1 MKHNSAEIENE
12 LSQLASVLSSDQAK
26 EPESKDKT
34 SLQENGISF
43 SSSFLIEMIHFIK
56 KTLSAIYNI
65 NLLSI
70 EKYDDPEFRK
80 YARRNVAQDIKK
92 IDSILNALLNYI
104 SINTPILKKNTIH
117 LFIDDILE
125 MSEKQIQERK
135 IKIVKKF
142 EQDLPDTYIHDEQVK
157 FLLHSILQYLLLTV
171 SSEGTIGFITRSK
184 TLQKGTSEEK
194 VITLKERLYVEIL
207 MISTIHNEPFEQL
220 QDISEIFDAKN
231 DQSTDLLLRLIK
243 ELIQKYPGIIEF
255 EVSKNKARTLIS
267 LRLPVERRQ
276 VILYEQ
282 VNL

>member
-12 LSQLASVLSSDQAK
+12 LSQLASALSSDQAK
-26 EPESKDKT
+26 EPASKDKT
-34 SLQENGISF
+34 SLQENGISL
-43 SSSFLIEMIHFIK
+43 SSAFLIEMIHFIK

-80 YARRNVAQDIKK
+80 YARRNVSQDIKK
-92 IDSILNALLNYI
+92 IDSILNSLLNYI

-117 LFIDDILE
+117 LIIDDILE
-125 MSEKQIQERK
+125 MSEKQIQESK

-171 SSEGTIGFITRSK
+171 SSEGTIGLITRSK
-184 TLQKGTSEEK
+184 TLQKGTGEEK
-194 VITLKERLYVEIL
+194 VVTLKERLYVEIL
-207 MISTIHNEPFEQL
+207 MFSTIHKEPFEQL
-220 QDISEIFDAKN
+220 QDISEIFEAKN
-231 DQSTDLLLRLIK
+231 EQSTDLLLRLIK
-243 ELIQKYPGIIEF
+243 ELVQKYPGIIEF
-255 EVSKNKARTLIS
+255 EVSENKARTLIS
-267 LRLPVERRQ
+267 LRLPVERRL

>member
-26 EPESKDKT
+26 EPASKDKT
-34 SLQENGISF
+34 SSQEYSISF

-92 IDSILNALLNYI
+92 IDSILNALSNYI

-117 LFIDDILE
+117 LIIEDILE
-125 MSEKQIQERK
+125 MSDKQIQEKK

-142 EQDLPDTYIHDEQVK
+142 ERDLPETNIHDEQVK
-157 FLLHSILQYLLLTV
+157 FLLNCIFQYLLLTV
-171 SSEGTIGFITRSK
+171 SSEGTIGLITRSK
-184 TLQKGTSEEK
+184 TLQKGTGEEK

-207 MISTIHNEPFEQL
+207 MISTIHKEAVEQL
-220 QDISEIFDAKN
+220 QDISEIFEAKSE
-231 DQSTDLLLRLIK
+231 QSTDLLLRLIK
-243 ELIQKYPGIIEF
+243 ELVQKHPGIIEF
-255 EVSKNKARTLIS
+255 EVSENKARTLIS
-267 LRLPVERRQ
+267 LRLPAERRQ

>member
-1 MKHNSAEIENE
+1 MKQNSAEIENE
-12 LSQLASVLSSDQAK
+12 LSQLASVLSSNQAK
-26 EPESKDKT
+26 EPESEDK
-34 SLQENGISF
+34 SSSQEHNISF
-43 SSSFLIEMIHFIK
+43 SSSFLIEMVHFIK
-56 KTLSAIYNI
+56 RTLSAIYNI

-117 LFIDDILE
+117 LIIDDILE
-125 MSEKQIQERK
+125 MSDKQIQERK

-142 EQDLPDTYIHDEQVK
+142 EQDLPETYIHDEQVK
-157 FLLHSILQYLLLTV
+157 FLLNSILQYLLLTV
-171 SSEGTIGFITRSK
+171 PSEGTIGFITRSK
-184 TLQKGTSEEK
+184 TLQKGTGGEK

-207 MISTIHNEPFEQL
+207 MISTIHKEPFEQL
-220 QDISEIFDAKN
+220 QDISEIFEAKN
-231 DQSTDLLLRLIK
+231 EQSTDLLLRLIK

-255 EVSKNKARTLIS
+255 EVSENKGRTLIS
-267 LRLPVERRQ
+267 LRLPAERRQ

>member
-12 LSQLASVLSSDQAK
+12 LSQLASALSSDQAK
-26 EPESKDKT
+26 EAGSKGKT
-34 SLQENGISF
+34 SLQENAISF

-70 EKYDDPEFRK
+70 EKYDELEFRK
-80 YARRNVAQDIKK
+80 YARKSVAQDIKK
-92 IDSILNALLNYI
+92 IDSILNALSNYI

-117 LFIDDILE
+117 LIIEDILE
-125 MSEKQIQERK
+125 MSDKQIQEKK

-142 EQDLPDTYIHDEQVK
+142 EQDLPETHIHDEQVK
-157 FLLHSILQYLLLTV
+157 FLLNCILQYLVLTV
-171 SSEGTIGFITRSK
+171 SPEGTIGFITRSK
-184 TLQKGTSEEK
+184 TLQKGAGEEK

-207 MISTIHNEPFEQL
+207 MISTIHKEPFEQL
-220 QDISEIFDAKN
+220 QDISEIVEPKSE
-231 DQSTDLLLRLIK
+231 QSTDLLLRLIK
-243 ELIQKYPGIIEF
+243 ELVQKYPGIIEF
-255 EVSKNKARTLIS
+255 EVSENKARTLIS
-267 LRLPVERRQ
+267 LRLPAERRQ

>member
-26 EPESKDKT
+26 EPASKDKT
-34 SLQENGISF
+34 SSQEYNISF

-92 IDSILNALLNYI
+92 IDSILNSLLNYI

-117 LFIDDILE
+117 LIIEDILE
-125 MSEKQIQERK
+125 MSDKQIQEKK

-171 SSEGTIGFITRSK
+171 SSEGTIGLMTRSK
-184 TLQKGTSEEK
+184 TLQKGTGEEK

-207 MISTIHNEPFEQL
+207 MISTIHKEPFEQL
-220 QDISEIFDAKN
+220 QDISEIFEAKN
-231 DQSTDLLLRLIK
+231 EQSTDLLLRLIK
-243 ELIQKYPGIIEF
+243 ELVQKYPGIIEF
-255 EVSKNKARTLIS
+255 EVSENKARTLIS
-267 LRLPVERRQ
+267 LRLPAERRQ

>member
-1 MKHNSAEIENE
+1 MKHNSAEIEND

-26 EPESKDKT
+26 EPASKDKT
-34 SLQENGISF
+34 SSQEYNISF

-92 IDSILNALLNYI
+92 IDSILNSLLNYI

-117 LFIDDILE
+117 LIIEDILE
-125 MSEKQIQERK
+125 MSDKQIQERK

-142 EQDLPDTYIHDEQVK
+142 EQDLPETNIHDEQVK
-157 FLLHSILQYLLLTV
+157 FLLNCILQYLLLTV
-171 SSEGTIGFITRSK
+171 SSEGTIGLMTRSK
-184 TLQKGTSEEK
+184 TLQKGTGEEK

-207 MISTIHNEPFEQL
+207 MISTIHKEPFEQL
-220 QDISEIFDAKN
+220 QDISEIFEAKN
-231 DQSTDLLLRLIK
+231 EQSTDLLLRLIK
-243 ELIQKYPGIIEF
+243 ELVQKYPGIIEF
-255 EVSKNKARTLIS
+255 EVSENKARTLIS
-267 LRLPVERRQ
+267 LRLPAERRQ